1 MPLPKHAWHS
11 LALAAALACAATP
24 ALAISPIYEAEA
36 LNDQVIQLAGQG
48 RAANAIP
55 LAEKALALRQ
65 KALGL
70 NHPITA
76 TSLNNLASL
85 YRETG
90 DYGKAEL
97 LFLRALAIRD
107 KALGADHPDTAIS
120 QSNLADLY
128 QATGAYTKAEPLFL
142 RALATNEKS
151 LGADHPHTATAL
163 NNLAT
168 LYENTGDYVKAEPL
182 YLRALAITE
191 KALGAD
197 QPATATSLNNLASL
211 YQKTG
216 DYAKPEPLYL
226 RALAIKEKALGAD
239 HLATATSLNNLAGL
253 YSDTG
258 DYAKAEPLYLR
269 ALAINEKALGANHPD
284 TATSLNNLADLYSDT
299 GAYAKAEPLYLRALA
314 ITEKALGA
322 DHPDTATWLN
332 NLAGLYRDTG
342 DYTKARSLYLRALA
356 IREKALGVDHP
367 TTATSLNNLAGLYEV
382 TGDYTKAEPLY
393 LRALAVTEKAQGADH
408 RHTAARLNNL
418 ASLYISTGAY
428 DKAEPLFL
436 RALAVYEKALGADHP
451 DTETTLNNLA
461 ILHWAQDKLPLAL
474 PQLARALSIT
484 EVNITR
490 LVQSGTEERRRQYL
504 ATLGHS
510 SDVSYSLADPAP
522 AARALGAAAVLQLKG
537 RVLDATADAQ
547 GRLRQQL
554 DAPGQAVYTQWQKVV
569 ARRSELSLA
578 GSDAKDPAAWNQQL
592 ANLAEEEARL
602 ETDLANRS
610 RSFQQAV
617 QPVTLQRVQAALGAR
632 DVLIEWTRY
641 EPFNPKGKKGKD
653 KWGSPR
659 YAAYL
664 ITRDRP
670 PEVVDLGPAD
680 TIEAAT
686 QSLQQQL
693 LRPVGDPRPAAA
705 RELHRLV
712 MQPLLAPLAKLQ
724 PQPGQV
730 LLSPDGALNLVP
742 LAALVDDEKR
752 YLGERF
758 ALSYLSSGRDL
769 LKLQDNSAAPRSGIT
784 VMANPDYNQ
793 TGQGQA
799 APTQVSTTAAAA
811 PANQRAAA
819 LDRSG
824 MSFSPLPGTA
834 GEATLLR
841 QLFKLPAEQVA
852 TGAAATEARLKQ
864 VHGPGILHIA
874 THGFFLDELPQ
885 AGAAAGQRGVAMG
898 KTRVVE
904 TDDAAPVAKRR
915 EGLGENP
922 LLRSGLA
929 LAGANQRRSEGGE
942 DGILTAAEAAQLDLQ
957 GTQLV
962 VLSACQTGTG
972 DVANGEGVYG
982 LRRALVLAG
991 AQSQLVSL
999 WSVNDAATE
1008 QLMGEYYRRLQQ
1020 GEGRA
1025 QALRSAQDVIRAN
1038 PATAHPYFWAPFI
1051 PVGDWRPLQLG
1062 PARTA
1067 ARTDGTR

>member
-239 HLATATSLNNLAGL
+239 HLA
-253 YSDTG
+253 
-258 DYAKAEPLYLR
+258 
-269 ALAINEKALGANHPD
+269 
-284 TATSLNNLADLYSDT
+284 
-299 GAYAKAEPLYLRALA
+299 
-314 ITEKALGA
+314 
-322 DHPDTATWLN
+322 
-332 NLAGLYRDTG
+332 
-342 DYTKARSLYLRALA
+342 
-356 IREKALGVDHP
+356 
-367 TTATSLNNLAGLYEV
+367 TATSLNNLAGLYEV

-841 QLFKLPAEQVA
+841 QLFKLPADQVA

-885 AGAAAGQRGVAMG
+885 ADAAGAASGQRGVAKG
-898 KTRVVE
+898 KTRDVE
-904 TDDAAPVAKRR
+904 SDDQAPVAKRR
-915 EGLGENP
+915 QGLGENP